1 MKDKLLLL
9 NNAFHKSD
17 QHQSM
22 PELGWEISDDDDDEN
37 RNQKRGNMKKLN
49 IYLIVS
55 SYFYK
60 QKQIHSRQQE

>member
-22 PELGWEISDDDDDEN
+22 PELGWEISDDDVTKGEIN
-37 RNQKRGNMKKLN
+37 KGLT
-49 IYLIVS
+49 
-55 SYFYK
+55 
-60 QKQIHSRQQE
+60 

>member
-37 RNQKRGNMKKLN
+37 RNQKRVNMKKLN